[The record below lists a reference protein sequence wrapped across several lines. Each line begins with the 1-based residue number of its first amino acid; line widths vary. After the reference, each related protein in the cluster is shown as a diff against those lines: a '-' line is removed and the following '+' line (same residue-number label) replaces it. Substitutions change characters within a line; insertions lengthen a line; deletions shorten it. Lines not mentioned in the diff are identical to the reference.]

1 MELNA
6 MEPVMAQCCFE
17 SAEIMMNGFDTLR
30 VNCIDG
36 IKANEEVCRG
46 YVRNSIGIVTALN
59 PIIGYKNST
68 KIAKKALET
77 GGSVYDLVIEEG
89 ILTKEELDTILAPEN
104 MIRPVK
110 LDIKPRR

>member
-1 MELNA
+1 

-30 VNCIDG
+30 VNCVDG
-36 IKANEEVCRG
+36 IKANEDVCQG

-89 ILTKEELDTILAPEN
+89 ILTKEELDTILSPEN